1 MSQEL
6 LSKLESKVQHAVEL
20 IELLRLQIEELEEEN
35 ADLKAEQAEWRE
47 ELAAL
52 LRRFDHVSVPETY

>member
-1 MSQEL
+1 MSHEL

-52 LRRFDHVSVPETY
+52 LRRFDHVTAPEPY